1 MLVAPQVGKVHL
13 HKAEPPPIRVGSLET
28 AGLLQKMKNSMT
40 LSFDLVLDKFD
51 SRSRLCAV
59 GDTPVNQTLMFA
71 NFHKPQNHMKWQKMV
86 KILKYQFSCI
96 LF

>member
-40 LSFDLVLDKFD
+40 LSFDLTWLDKFD

-59 GDTPVNQTLMFA
+59 GDQSAPVNQTLMFA
-71 NFHKPQNHMKWQKMV
+71 NFQKPQNQCQV
-86 KILKYQFSCI
+86 ANNG
-96 LF
+96 

>member
-28 AGLLQKMKNSMT
+28 AGLLQKMKSLMT

-59 GDTPVNQTLMFA
+59 GDQSAPVNQTLMFA
-71 NFHKPQNHMKWQKMV
+71 NFHKPQNQM
-86 KILKYQFSCI
+86 
-96 LF
+96 